1 MTTRAIFRLMSVLF
15 VSLFLMLSMP
25 VFSAGEAEGSSE
37 SASESGEVDLLGYGI
52 PYQFA
57 GDEPHMPGY
66 YYWPEFAPHIN
77 IEADDA
83 SVSSVLD
90 LVVERIPAGVWPD
103 FYFLTARDV
112 PRALALGHIAPLDDF
127 QESHPEV
134 FDRFTESALDLY
146 SIDGV
151 PYALPYTVKP
161 HGLYLNTD
169 VFEAQGVDIP
179 DEDWTW
185 PELVELA
192 VELTDKPDYIGW
204 ELGPNA
210 WYVLYSMLVSYDADI
225 YVEEDGRRVSNLAD
239 DDKAIEAI
247 ELFLDLHHN
256 LGIQYTAE
264 ETEEFGIGNAFN
276 EGRLAMRFAGTWTQ
290 TWGSWNAGEGE
301 YRFNT
306 EVLRVPTGPGGRGV
320 FPDGYGVALHPAGN
334 REAAFE
340 AVSHVTSEQW
350 GDFAIEVA
358 QDNDEIDLATIWNL
372 YYEDDPRMRDGMPP
386 WRGADERDV
395 HPAMESDYR
404 GFLETTQDF
413 YTFDFDFGTYFE
425 DEDFGLGQYMVAV
438 AEGEMDLVGALRE
451 FDEWATRNVLND

>member
-1 MTTRAIFRLMSVLF
+1 
-15 VSLFLMLSMP
+15 
-25 VFSAGEAEGSSE
+25 
-37 SASESGEVDLLGYGI
+37 
-52 PYQFA
+52 
-57 GDEPHMPGY
+57 MPGY
-66 YYWPEFAPHIN
+66 YYWPEFAPHLN
-77 IEADDA
+77 IEYEEYT
-83 SVSSVLD
+83 VGEVL
-90 LVVERIPAGVWPD
+90 EGIIEGIPAGVWPD
-103 FYFLTARDV
+103 FYFVNAMDIRRAR
-112 PRALALGHIAPLDDF
+112 ALGHISPLDDF
-127 QESHPEV
+127 QQSHPEV
-134 FDRFTESALDLY
+134 FDRFTEESLELY

-169 VFEAQGVDIP
+169 VFDAQGVDIP

-204 ELGPNA
+204 ELGPDA
-210 WYVLYSMLVSYDADI
+210 WYVLYSMLVSYDADM
-225 YVEEDGRRVSNLAD
+225 YVEEDGQRVSNLAE

-256 LGIQYTAE
+256 LGIQFTAE
-264 ETEEFGIGNAFN
+264 ENEEFGIGNAFN

-290 TWGSWNAGEGE
+290 TWGSWNPDAEE

-320 FPDGYGVALHPAGN
+320 FPDGYAVALHPAGD

-340 AVSHVTSEQW
+340 AASHVTSEQW

-358 QDNDEIDLATIWNL
+358 QDNDEIDLSTIWNL
-372 YYEDDPRMRDGMPP
+372 YYENDPRMRDGLPP

-395 HPAMESDYR
+395 HPMMESDYR
-404 GFLETTQDF
+404 GFLDTRQDF
-413 YTFDFDFGTYFE
+413 HIFDFDFRTYFR
-425 DEDFGLGQYMVAV
+425 DEDFGLAQYMVAV
-438 AEGEMDLVGALRE
+438 TEGEMDLIGALRE